1 MKSTCQIK
9 LPSKRPSMSKM
20 TWVMGP
26 FSPETGAEGL
36 AICKWRRDLRIE
48 GFEGEAALIAWMPRV
63 EGILW
68 EESRDIT
75 DISFVDWFSNFQ
87 SKIHSYKIIFLK
99 NKIDSLK
106 GLLISW
112 REILSLLAKNKF
124 NPRKSCYLIRLDFIL
139 FFSWDNCQ
147 NPFVK

>member
-1 MKSTCQIK
+1 
-9 LPSKRPSMSKM
+9 
-20 TWVMGP
+20 
-26 FSPETGAEGL
+26 
-36 AICKWRRDLRIE
+36 
-48 GFEGEAALIAWMPRV
+48 MPRV